1 MFGTSRTAYLVKSLV
16 ALVLVAAVALGADD
30 SPPAAKKVTYTG
42 DPVPAA
48 ALAKVIKQQTG
59 IDVDVSSVDASKRV
73 RANFNNVPF
82 WTAVETLA
90 EQTGSQVLTSGGRVA
105 LKPLKPGPGSP
116 SHVNG
121 PFRFAVRETNA
132 RGDLQA
138 GTTTYDLKLDV
149 CWEPRLNT
157 YRIDSV
163 PKITTAKD
171 DTGKTVSVAA
181 GGARTFTSGNVAEL
195 SVRPIGLTRESKK
208 LTLSGSVT
216 ITMADELLTFTFDA
230 AKPGGALAQKGV
242 RVTVVKF
249 GSDGADWF
257 AEVELRYPPGGA
269 TWESNEYY
277 WARNNEMRLLPPSGD
292 PIKADRTDFGEGTI
306 RYIFKKRATQV
317 GAGWKFDYRTPGPMR
332 EVVVPFELKEI
343 PLP

>member
-1 MFGTSRTAYLVKSLV
+1 MFGTSRTAGLFKVIVALALV
-16 ALVLVAAVALGADD
+16 AGVARGADNTL
-30 SPPAAKKVTYTG
+30 PAATKVTYTG
-42 DPVPAA
+42 DPVPPATI
-48 ALAKVIKQQTG
+48 AKIIKRQTG
-59 IDVDVSSVDASKRV
+59 IDVDVSAVDATKRV
-73 RANFNNVPF
+73 TANFNNVPF
-82 WTAVETLA
+82 WTAVEHLA
-90 EQTGSQVLTSGGRVA
+90 EQTGCLVVTSGGRVA
-105 LKPLKPGPGSP
+105 LKPLKPGSESP

-138 GTTTYDLKLDV
+138 GTTTYDLKLEV

-157 YRIDSV
+157 YRIDTV

-171 DTGKTVSVAA
+171 DAGKTVSVAA

-208 LTLSGSVT
+208 LSLSGSVT
-216 ITMADELLTFTFDA
+216 ITVADELLTFTFDA

-242 RVTVVKF
+242 KVNVVKF
-249 GSDGADWF
+249 GSDGTDWF

-277 WARNNEMRLLPPSGD
+277 WARNNEMRLLPPTGD
-292 PIKADRTDFGEGTI
+292 PIKSDRTDFGEGTI
-306 RYIFKKRATQV
+306 RYIFKNRAKEV
-317 GAGWKFDYRTPGPMR
+317 GNAWKFDYRTPGPMR
-332 EVVVPFELKEI
+332 EVVVPFELKDI